1 MRGCLCPFETNRIEA
16 GSYCRCVGDPTQP
29 GMATMSLFL
38 PVLIPIAS
46 LVESLKEWR
55 QTCIA
60 AVSTQLTKCYG
71 MGELPN
77 RLKAGVGCALL
88 CRLNHSAPTQQL
100 CR

>member
-1 MRGCLCPFETNRIEA
+1 MAGITEVGLDGCVVP
-16 GSYCRCVGDPTQP
+16 V
-29 GMATMSLFL
+29 ATMSLFL

-77 RLKAGVGCALL
+77 RLKARTKPGKG
-88 CRLNHSAPTQQL
+88 
-100 CR
+100 